1 MTASRLTREAI
12 LWPSARP
19 ILLQAPQAIAAR
31 LHSTSERHATD
42 GKLPRSVSAIP
53 SPKGTSMTTTTGHTS
68 TIRAT
73 KVIGTSVYTPSGD
86 RIGKVEDVILDKTS
100 NNIMFA
106 VVGFGGFLGMNEK
119 FHPLPWSTLDY
130 QKGRDGY
137 VVNMTKEQLEAAP
150 SDGIDEL
157 TRGEGNT
164 ALREEVYDDYKAPRY
179 WQ

>member
-1 MTASRLTREAI
+1 MESVLNILRETAAAI
-12 LWPSARP
+12 TLGLATIVATFAAEYFSHV
-19 ILLQAPQAIAAR
+19 IAAT
-31 LHSTSERHATD
+31 L
-42 GKLPRSVSAIP
+42 
-53 SPKGTSMTTTTGHTS
+53 
-68 TIRAT
+68 
-73 KVIGTSVYTPSGD
+73 
-86 RIGKVEDVILDKTS
+86 
-100 NNIMFA
+100 
-106 VVGFGGFLGMNEK
+106 GFGGFLGMNEK

-164 ALREEVYDDYKAPRY
+164 ALREEVYDYYKAPRY

>member
-1 MTASRLTREAI
+1 
-12 LWPSARP
+12 
-19 ILLQAPQAIAAR
+19 
-31 LHSTSERHATD
+31 
-42 GKLPRSVSAIP
+42 
-53 SPKGTSMTTTTGHTS
+53 
-68 TIRAT
+68 
-73 KVIGTSVYTPSGD
+73 
-86 RIGKVEDVILDKTS
+86 VILDKTS

-164 ALREEVYDDYKAPRY
+164 ALREEVYDYYKAPRY